1 METNNI
7 DYSLIKAYFEGRLDA
22 KQQHELEKQ
31 ALNDPFLADAM
42 DGYKHAMPAAS
53 QLSILQRQLEER
65 IALQQERKNI
75 LGFTWQRISI
85 AAAAGLMFLVAGML
99 FWLKSESNRNQIA
112 ATSKKVDVTLSSPND
127 LQQEVAVKANTDTP
141 LLHPSPETKEEIPA
155 GQPHIAKAKPVTL
168 AVQAKKNPV
177 SAGDSQPDTKAMY
190 ALKDT
195 KALSKTIAL
204 NEAVVAEAAG
214 PHPVM
219 GWKSYHEYIQE
230 QVKWLTI
237 PADQEGKVVVRFIVN
252 PGGILS
258 DFKIA
263 DGLTPGLNDEAL
275 RLIKEGPA
283 WETASSGKAQT
294 VEVEVECKAEDK

>member
-22 KQQHELEKQ
+22 KQQHTLEKQ

-42 DGYKHAMPAAS
+42 EGYKHAMPAAS

-99 FWLKSESNRNQIA
+99 FWLKSESNRNQMA
-112 ATSKKVDVTLSSPND
+112 ATTKKVDVTLSNPKD
-127 LQQEVAVKANTDTP
+127 LQQEAAVKANTDTP
-141 LLHPSPETKEEIPA
+141 LLYPSPGTKEIPA
-155 GQPHIAKAKPVTL
+155 RQHIAKARPITL
-168 AVQAKKNPV
+168 AAQAKQNPAI
-177 SAGDSQPDTKAMY
+177 AGDDQPDKNVMFA
-190 ALKDT
+190 AKDA
-195 KALSKTIAL
+195 KALSKAAALSEVAVTDAIA
-204 NEAVVAEAAG
+204 

-219 GWKSYHEYIQE
+219 GWKNYHEYIQE
-230 QVKWLTI
+230 QVKWLII
-237 PADQEGKVVVRFIVN
+237 PADQEGKVVVQFIVN

-258 DFKIA
+258 DFKIT

-283 WETASSGKAQT
+283 WEAASNGKAQT
-294 VEVEVECKAEDK
+294 VEVEIEFKAQP